1 LLQILSNLANDYGDE
16 IKGSDQNNLTAHN
29 RGIQLGLITLKQLK
43 IALWINIFLCILFG
57 LILLIFACNNIY
69 ELFIFILLGLLSIVA
84 AMTYTIGK
92 KPYGYIGFGDLS
104 VLTFFGL
111 IGVMGSF
118 YLQTKVFSLSIILPS
133 LGCGL
138 LSVAVLNINNLR
150 DIELDRKSNKRTLVV
165 MIGKCMGRY
174 YHLLLLLIA
183 FCSLSLFAYNKL
195 QTIWSG
201 LFILTLPLFIKHIY
215 MVFQFNTHK
224 EGVPL
229 LLQMVKLAL
238 LTNLLYCLGI
248 ILS

>member
-1 LLQILSNLANDYGDE
+1 
-16 IKGSDQNNLTAHN
+16 
-29 RGIQLGLITLKQLK
+29 
-43 IALWINIFLCILFG
+43 
-57 LILLIFACNNIY
+57 
-69 ELFIFILLGLLSIVA
+69 
-84 AMTYTIGK
+84 
-92 KPYGYIGFGDLS
+92 
-104 VLTFFGL
+104 
-111 IGVMGSF
+111 
-118 YLQTKVFSLSIILPS
+118 
-133 LGCGL
+133 
-138 LSVAVLNINNLR
+138 VLNINNLR

-238 LTNLLYCLGI
+238 LTNLLYCFGI